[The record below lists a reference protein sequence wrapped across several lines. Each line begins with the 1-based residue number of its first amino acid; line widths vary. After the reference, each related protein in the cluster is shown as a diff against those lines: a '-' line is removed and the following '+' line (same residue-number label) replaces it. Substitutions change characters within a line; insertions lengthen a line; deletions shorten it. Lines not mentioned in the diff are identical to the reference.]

1 MRRTRERDERGDRA
15 ASERGARRRDPARRE
30 KRGREP
36 RGNAR
41 ASSDEEDWSEEETR
55 DRRRRDERGARRGA
69 SSSSR
74 DARPRENAA
83 RARRRV
89 VAASPSASDVSSDE
103 ASEIRKLPTERESDG
118 DGSRESE
125 SDSISRDAPERPR
138 GLGRLWRVAGRGVI
152 GGVLAARSA
161 LASTSRREARAP
173 SRAGVD
179 SDASSDGKAFESD
192 DAFETETGTE
202 TDSAEES
209 EEASEPH
216 RESRGVAVR
225 PVTSTSRASS
235 SSSDSDWDAET
246 ARSLRGDFY
255 SSARETSFAKKA
267 PAGKTKQSDAA
278 RLQAALVRERLDAAV
293 KKSARKE
300 KRAVAERD
308 PTTRKAVTFATSAA
322 PETAPLLA
330 ASVSLSQTPRKP
342 ASLAGASLTRLVLLS
357 AVALLGVMM
366 LSAGASSVFA
376 ATLSDENARETR
388 FAAEKRD
395 AQGTRSDSEARFA
408 AGPEPETTPARF
420 AGVRALDVSA
430 RGLDHARV
438 ADAEA
443 DAMVRVATA
452 AAAKAKAS
460 RGIREED
467 ASDVASPEPE
477 VVSPEPE
484 VVSPE
489 PEVVSPEPEVASPA
503 SIESPA
509 DDDDESE
516 RRPHVTDDMT
526 YDEKQAEFAR
536 FAKAEAERNDRIA
549 AEAAERERA
558 NAAGEATGEETGAAE
573 GAEEAEEGHQETE
586 ASASE
591 TTEGSEPTEE
601 EAPLPEET
609 DSSSWPLVGAG
620 QDLDDD
626 VTQEATAEMA
636 TLAMTPDQNARR
648 AASVAGL
655 GFVSRQARKR

>member
-15 ASERGARRRDPARRE
+15 ASERVARRRDPARRE

-103 ASEIRKLPTERESDG
+103 ASRRKLPTERESDG
-118 DGSRESE
+118 DGSGESE

-173 SRAGVD
+173 SRAGTD
-179 SDASSDGKAFESD
+179 SDASSDGKAFESEYSSD

-209 EEASEPH
+209 EEASEPR
-216 RESRGVAVR
+216 RESRGVVAR
-225 PVTSTSRASS
+225 RADVTGRAGASRASS

-255 SSARETSFAKKA
+255 SSAKAETSLSFAKKA
-267 PAGKTKQSDAA
+267 QKRQKTKQSDAA

-300 KRAVAERD
+300 KQPPVGAERD

-330 ASVSLSQTPRKP
+330 ASVSQTPRKP

-357 AVALLGVMM
+357 AVALLGVVM

-388 FAAEKRD
+388 FAAEKSD
-395 AQGTRSDSEARFA
+395 ARGTRRDSEARFA
-408 AGPEPETTPARF
+408 AGPGPETTPARF

-443 DAMVRVATA
+443 DAMVRAATA

-460 RGIREED
+460 RGIHEED
-467 ASDVASPEPE
+467 ASDVA
-477 VVSPEPE
+477 SPEPE

-509 DDDDESE
+509 DDDDDSE

-558 NAAGEATGEETGAAE
+558 DAAGEATGEE
-573 GAEEAEEGHQETE
+573 AEEAEEGHQETE

-626 VTQEATAEMA
+626 VTHEATAEMA
-636 TLAMTPDQNARR
+636 TLAMTPDQEARR

-655 GFVSRQARKR
+655 GFDSRQARER

>member
-15 ASERGARRRDPARRE
+15 ASERVARRRDPARRE

-103 ASEIRKLPTERESDG
+103 ASRRKLPTERESDG
-118 DGSRESE
+118 DGSGESE

-173 SRAGVD
+173 SRAGTD
-179 SDASSDGKAFESD
+179 SDASSDGKAFESEYSSD

-209 EEASEPH
+209 EEASEP
-216 RESRGVAVR
+216 RRVD
-225 PVTSTSRASS
+225 VTGRAGASRASS

-255 SSARETSFAKKA
+255 SSAKAETSLSFAKKA
-267 PAGKTKQSDAA
+267 QKRQKTKQSDAA

-300 KRAVAERD
+300 KQPPVGAERERD

-330 ASVSLSQTPRKP
+330 ASVSQTPRKP

-357 AVALLGVMM
+357 AVALLGVVM

-388 FAAEKRD
+388 FAAEKSD
-395 AQGTRSDSEARFA
+395 ARGTRRDSEARFA
-408 AGPEPETTPARF
+408 AGPGPETTPARF

-443 DAMVRVATA
+443 DAMVRAATA

-460 RGIREED
+460 RGIHEED
-467 ASDVASPEPE
+467 ASDVA
-477 VVSPEPE
+477 
-484 VVSPE
+484 SPE

-509 DDDDESE
+509 DDDDDSE

-558 NAAGEATGEETGAAE
+558 DAAGEATGEE
-573 GAEEAEEGHQETE
+573 AEEAEEDHQETE

-626 VTQEATAEMA
+626 VTHEATAEMA
-636 TLAMTPDQNARR
+636 TLAMTPDQEARR

-655 GFVSRQARKR
+655 GFDSRQARER